1 MVREKFSEEV
11 TFMMRLEGWLEDEE
25 HEKCGQGKQ
34 RSYKGPEA
42 GKNGHICGA
51 GRRPTWLK
59 AGRGS
64 MVRNEANSCRAFWVT
79 IKMFSFILHA
89 KGSSGDV
96 LSSGW
101 EEL

>member
-1 MVREKFSEEV
+1 
-11 TFMMRLEGWLEDEE
+11 MRNVGRGNSADTKVLRQE
-25 HEKCGQGKQ
+25 
-34 RSYKGPEA
+34 
-42 GKNGHICGA
+42 KNGHICGA
-51 GRRPTWLK
+51 GRRPAWLK

-64 MVRNEANSCRAFWVT
+64 MVRNEASSCRAFWVT

-89 KGSSGDV
+89 KASSGDV